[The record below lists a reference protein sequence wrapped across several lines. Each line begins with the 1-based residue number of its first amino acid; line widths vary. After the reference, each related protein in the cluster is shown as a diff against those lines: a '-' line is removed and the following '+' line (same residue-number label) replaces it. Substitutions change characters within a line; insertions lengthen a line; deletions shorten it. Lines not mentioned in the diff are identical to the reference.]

1 VDQERNRDRIKAGIG
16 VALFH
21 ALLGYA
27 LITGLGYEVVRQVSD
42 NLKVFE
48 VAPEPPPPP
57 PPVEKSLPA
66 EMRTKAPEGAAAPPS
81 LKAQPSPIVAPPP
94 KVRLPVPPPVAAV
107 PEPTPLPAGA
117 DISAGVSTVDGT
129 GTGTGGEGKGTGSGG
144 EGTASGGGGGGR
156 QAARVRGSFTP
167 RDYSRIVGPRLLQGT
182 VYVRYTVQQ
191 DGHVSNC
198 AVTRSSGHFLLDRAT
213 CEIIEDRFRYRPAL
227 DSEGRPVA
235 STKNTSFSWSPQQ
248 G

>member
-1 VDQERNRDRIKAGIG
+1 MDRERNRDRIKAGIG
-16 VALFH
+16 VAVFH

-42 NLKVFE
+42 NLKVFK

-57 PPVEKSLPA
+57 PVEKSIPA
-66 EMRTKAPEGAAAPPS
+66 KIRTETPEGAAAPPS
-81 LKAQPSPIVAPPP
+81 LKAQPSAIVAPPP

-107 PEPTPLPAGA
+107 PEPTPVPTGT
-117 DISAGVSTVDGT
+117 DTSAGVSSVDGT

-144 EGTASGGGGGGR
+144 EGSGSGGGGDGR
-156 QAARVRGSFTP
+156 PAARVRGGFTP
-167 RDYSRIVGPRLLQGT
+167 RDYSRIVGSRLLQGT
-182 VYVRYTVQQ
+182 VHVRYTVQA
-191 DGHVSNC
+191 DGYVANC
-198 AVTRSSGHFLLDRAT
+198 SVTKSSGHFRLDRAT

-227 DSEGRPVA
+227 DAEGRPVA
-235 STKNTSFSWSPQQ
+235 STKTTSFNWYPDQ